1 METVL
6 FQTIF
11 GIVFLVIIAKIAGK
25 LCSKIGISEII
36 GYVLVGMV
44 LGSNVLVDTLPFI
57 TIPFSENEIIE
68 SVWMVSGIVILFSA
82 GLHFTFTDLKRVG
95 YRAAII
101 GVTGLL
107 VPLLSGF
114 FIANLL
120 GYDWIIA
127 LIIGGALSP
136 TSIAITFSVLKK
148 IHKINTIEGKT
159 AINSALIDDV
169 LGLAVLSS
177 IVTAMT
183 LQTVPNVVS
192 LSSLIV
198 TQVGFWFTL
207 LLGAVFFL
215 PRIMRFFE
223 KYGRNSLKIKAATKT
238 VALSSAFSFSAI
250 AVALGLNPILGSFA
264 AGMGIAESKSFIVQI
279 KNFVSKLNLVFIPL
293 FFAYIGTLVD
303 PMSILTIEPTIFAI
317 LFVIAVLSK
326 FGGCGII
333 SSILLKNKL
342 NGFRVGATMIPR
354 GEIAFIIIGT
364 GLAIGILNVEI
375 YSTLV
380 FVTLG
385 TILVSPR
392 IIRLMFKKIV

>member
-36 GYVLVGMV
+36 GYILVGMV
-44 LGSNVLVDTLPFI
+44 LGSNVLVETLPFI
-57 TIPFSENEIIE
+57 TMPFSENEMIE
-68 SVWMVSGIVILFSA
+68 SAWMVSGIVILFSA
-82 GLHFTFTDLKRVG
+82 GLHFTFADLKRVG
-95 YRAAII
+95 YRAVII

-107 VPLLSGF
+107 VPLFCGF
-114 FIANLL
+114 SIANLL
-120 GYDWIIA
+120 GYDWVVA
-127 LIIGGALSP
+127 LIIGGASSP

-148 IHKINTIEGKT
+148 INKISTFEGKT
-159 AINSALIDDV
+159 AVNSALIDDV
-169 LGLAVLSS
+169 LGLAMLST

-183 LQTVPNVVS
+183 LQTIPNVVS
-192 LSSLIV
+192 LSSLLV
-198 TQVGFWFTL
+198 TQVGFWFAL

-223 KYGRNSLKIKAATKT
+223 KYRRDSLKIKTASKT

-303 PMSILTIEPTIFAI
+303 PMSILTINPIMFVI
-317 LFVIAVLSK
+317 LFVIAILSK

-342 NGFRVGATMIPR
+342 KGFQIGATMIPR

-364 GLAIGILNVEI
+364 ALTIGILNAEI

-385 TILVSPR
+385 TILISPR
-392 IIRLMFKKIV
+392 IIRLMFKKT

>member
-57 TIPFSENEIIE
+57 TMPFSENEMIE
-68 SVWMVSGIVILFSA
+68 SAWMVSGIVILFSA
-82 GLHFTFTDLKRVG
+82 GLHFTFADLKRVG
-95 YRAAII
+95 YRAVII

-107 VPLLSGF
+107 VPLFCGF
-114 FIANLL
+114 SIANLL
-120 GYDWIIA
+120 GYDWVVA
-127 LIIGGALSP
+127 LIIGGASSP

-148 IHKINTIEGKT
+148 INKISTFEGKT
-159 AINSALIDDV
+159 AVNSALIDDV
-169 LGLAVLSS
+169 LGLAMLST

-183 LQTVPNVVS
+183 LQTIPNVVS
-192 LSSLIV
+192 LSSLLV
-198 TQVGFWFTL
+198 TQVGFWFAL

-223 KYGRNSLKIKAATKT
+223 KYRRDSLKIKTASKT

-303 PMSILTIEPTIFAI
+303 PMSILTINPIMFVI
-317 LFVIAVLSK
+317 LFVIAILSK

-342 NGFRVGATMIPR
+342 KGFQIGATMIPR

-364 GLAIGILNVEI
+364 ALTIGILNAEI

-385 TILVSPR
+385 TILISPR
-392 IIRLMFKKIV
+392 IIRLMFKKT

>member
-57 TIPFSENEIIE
+57 TMPFSENEMIE
-68 SVWMVSGIVILFSA
+68 SAWMVSGIVILFSA
-82 GLHFTFTDLKRVG
+82 GLHFTFADLKRVG
-95 YRAAII
+95 YRAVII

-107 VPLLSGF
+107 VPLFCGF
-114 FIANLL
+114 SIANLL
-120 GYDWIIA
+120 GYDWVVA
-127 LIIGGALSP
+127 LIIGGASSP

-148 IHKINTIEGKT
+148 INKISTFEGKT
-159 AINSALIDDV
+159 AVNSALIDDV
-169 LGLAVLSS
+169 LGLAMLST

-183 LQTVPNVVS
+183 LQTIPNVVS
-192 LSSLIV
+192 LSSLLV
-198 TQVGFWFTL
+198 TQVGFWFAL

-223 KYGRNSLKIKAATKT
+223 KYRRDSLKIKTASKT

-279 KNFVSKLNLVFIPL
+279 KNFISKLNLVFIPL

-303 PMSILTIEPTIFAI
+303 PMSILTINPIMFVI
-317 LFVIAVLSK
+317 LFVIAILSK

-342 NGFRVGATMIPR
+342 KGFQIGATMIPR

-364 GLAIGILNVEI
+364 ALTIGILNAEI

-385 TILVSPR
+385 TILISPR
-392 IIRLMFKKIV
+392 IIRLMFKKT

>member
-36 GYVLVGMV
+36 GYILVGMV
-44 LGSNVLVDTLPFI
+44 LGSNVLVETLPFI
-57 TIPFSENEIIE
+57 TMPFSENEMIE
-68 SVWMVSGIVILFSA
+68 SAWMVSGIVILFSA
-82 GLHFTFTDLKRVG
+82 GLHFTFADLKRVG
-95 YRAAII
+95 YRAVII

-107 VPLLSGF
+107 VPLFCGF
-114 FIANLL
+114 SIANLL
-120 GYDWIIA
+120 GYDWVVA
-127 LIIGGALSP
+127 LIIGGASSP

-148 IHKINTIEGKT
+148 INKINTFEGKT
-159 AINSALIDDV
+159 AVNSALIDDV
-169 LGLAVLSS
+169 LGLAMLST

-183 LQTVPNVVS
+183 LQTIPNVVS
-192 LSSLIV
+192 LSSLLV
-198 TQVGFWFTL
+198 TQVGFWFAL

-223 KYGRNSLKIKAATKT
+223 KYRRDSLKIKTASKT

-303 PMSILTIEPTIFAI
+303 PMSILTINPIMFVI
-317 LFVIAVLSK
+317 LFVIAILSK

-342 NGFRVGATMIPR
+342 KGFQIGATMIPR

-364 GLAIGILNVEI
+364 ALTIGILNAEI

-385 TILVSPR
+385 TILISPR
-392 IIRLMFKKIV
+392 IIRLMFKKT

>member
-44 LGSNVLVDTLPFI
+44 LGSNVLVETLPFI
-57 TIPFSENEIIE
+57 TMPFSENEMIE
-68 SVWMVSGIVILFSA
+68 SAWMVSGIVILFSA
-82 GLHFTFTDLKRVG
+82 GLHFTFADLKRVG
-95 YRAAII
+95 YRAVII

-107 VPLLSGF
+107 VPLFCGF
-114 FIANLL
+114 SIANLL
-120 GYDWIIA
+120 GYDWVVA
-127 LIIGGALSP
+127 LIIGGASSP

-148 IHKINTIEGKT
+148 INKINTFEGKT
-159 AINSALIDDV
+159 AVNSALIDDV
-169 LGLAVLSS
+169 LGLAMLST

-183 LQTVPNVVS
+183 LQTIPNVVS
-192 LSSLIV
+192 LSSLLV
-198 TQVGFWFTL
+198 TQVGFWFAL

-223 KYGRNSLKIKAATKT
+223 KYRRDSLKIKTASKT

-303 PMSILTIEPTIFAI
+303 PMSILTINPIMFVI
-317 LFVIAVLSK
+317 LFVIAILSK

-342 NGFRVGATMIPR
+342 KGFQIGATMIPR

-364 GLAIGILNVEI
+364 ALTIGILNAEI

-385 TILVSPR
+385 TILISPR
-392 IIRLMFKKIV
+392 IIRLMFKKT

>member
-57 TIPFSENEIIE
+57 MIPFSENEMVE
-68 SVWMVSGIVILFSA
+68 SAWMVSGIVILFSA
-82 GLHFTFTDLKRVG
+82 GLHFTFADLKHVG
-95 YRAAII
+95 YRAVII

-107 VPLLSGF
+107 IPLFCGF
-114 FIANLL
+114 SIANLL
-120 GYDWIIA
+120 GYDWIVA

-148 IHKINTIEGKT
+148 INKISTFEGKT
-159 AINSALIDDV
+159 AVNSALIDDV
-169 LGLAVLSS
+169 LGLAMLST

-183 LQTVPNVVS
+183 LQTIPNVVS
-192 LSSLIV
+192 LSSLLV
-198 TQVGFWFTL
+198 TQVGFWFAL

-223 KYGRNSLKIKAATKT
+223 KYRRDSLKIKTASKT

-303 PMSILTIEPTIFAI
+303 PMSILTINPIMFVI
-317 LFVIAVLSK
+317 LFVIAILSK

-342 NGFRVGATMIPR
+342 KGFQIGATMIPR

-364 GLAIGILNVEI
+364 ALTIGILNVEI

-385 TILVSPR
+385 TILISPR
-392 IIRLMFKKIV
+392 IIQLMFKKT

>member
-57 TIPFSENEIIE
+57 TMPFSENEMIE
-68 SVWMVSGIVILFSA
+68 SAWMVSGIVILFSA
-82 GLHFTFTDLKRVG
+82 GLHFTFADLKRVG
-95 YRAAII
+95 YRAVII

-107 VPLLSGF
+107 VPLFCGF
-114 FIANLL
+114 SIANLL
-120 GYDWIIA
+120 GYDWVVA
-127 LIIGGALSP
+127 LIIGGASSP

-148 IHKINTIEGKT
+148 INKISTFEGKT
-159 AINSALIDDV
+159 AVNSALIDDV
-169 LGLAVLSS
+169 LGLAMLST

-183 LQTVPNVVS
+183 LQTIPNVVS
-192 LSSLIV
+192 LSSLLV
-198 TQVGFWFTL
+198 TQVGFWFAL

-223 KYGRNSLKIKAATKT
+223 KYRRDSLKIKTASKT
-238 VALSSAFSFSAI
+238 VALSSAFSVSAI

-279 KNFVSKLNLVFIPL
+279 KNFISKLNLVFIPL

-303 PMSILTIEPTIFAI
+303 PMSILTINPIMFVI
-317 LFVIAVLSK
+317 LFVIAILSK

-333 SSILLKNKL
+333 SSILLTNKL
-342 NGFRVGATMIPR
+342 KGFQIGATMIPR
-354 GEIAFIIIGT
+354 GVIAFIIIGT
-364 GLAIGILNVEI
+364 ALTIGILNAEI

-385 TILVSPR
+385 TILISPR
-392 IIRLMFKKIV
+392 IIRLMFKKT

>member
-57 TIPFSENEIIE
+57 TMPFSENEMIE
-68 SVWMVSGIVILFSA
+68 SAWMVSGIVILFSA
-82 GLHFTFTDLKRVG
+82 GLHFTFADLKRVG
-95 YRAAII
+95 YRAVII

-107 VPLLSGF
+107 VPLFCGF
-114 FIANLL
+114 SIANLL
-120 GYDWIIA
+120 GYDWVVA
-127 LIIGGALSP
+127 LIIGGASSP

-148 IHKINTIEGKT
+148 INKINTFEGKT
-159 AINSALIDDV
+159 AVNSALIDDV
-169 LGLAVLSS
+169 LGLAMLST

-183 LQTVPNVVS
+183 LQTIPNVVS
-192 LSSLIV
+192 LSSLLV
-198 TQVGFWFTL
+198 TQVGFWFAL

-223 KYGRNSLKIKAATKT
+223 KYRRDSLKIKTASKT

-279 KNFVSKLNLVFIPL
+279 KNFISKLNLVFIPL

-303 PMSILTIEPTIFAI
+303 PMSILTINPIMFVI
-317 LFVIAVLSK
+317 LFVIAILSK

-342 NGFRVGATMIPR
+342 KGFQIGATMIPR

-364 GLAIGILNVEI
+364 ALTIGILNAEI

-385 TILVSPR
+385 TILISPR
-392 IIRLMFKKIV
+392 IIRLMFKKT

>member
-57 TIPFSENEIIE
+57 TLPFSENEIIE

-183 LQTVPNVVS
+183 LH
-192 LSSLIV
+192 
-198 TQVGFWFTL
+198 
-207 LLGAVFFL
+207 
-215 PRIMRFFE
+215 
-223 KYGRNSLKIKAATKT
+223 TK
-238 VALSSAFSFSAI
+238 ALS
-250 AVALGLNPILGSFA
+250 AVKMRS
-264 AGMGIAESKSFIVQI
+264 
-279 KNFVSKLNLVFIPL
+279 
-293 FFAYIGTLVD
+293 
-303 PMSILTIEPTIFAI
+303 
-317 LFVIAVLSK
+317 
-326 FGGCGII
+326 
-333 SSILLKNKL
+333 
-342 NGFRVGATMIPR
+342 
-354 GEIAFIIIGT
+354 
-364 GLAIGILNVEI
+364 
-375 YSTLV
+375 
-380 FVTLG
+380 
-385 TILVSPR
+385 
-392 IIRLMFKKIV
+392 

>member
-36 GYVLVGMV
+36 GYILVGMV
-44 LGSNVLVDTLPFI
+44 LGSNVLVETLPFI
-57 TIPFSENEIIE
+57 TMPFSENEMIE
-68 SVWMVSGIVILFSA
+68 SAWMVSGIVILFSA
-82 GLHFTFTDLKRVG
+82 GLHFTFADLKRVG
-95 YRAAII
+95 YRAVII

-107 VPLLSGF
+107 VPLFCGF
-114 FIANLL
+114 SIANLL
-120 GYDWIIA
+120 GYDWVVA
-127 LIIGGALSP
+127 LIIGGASSP

-148 IHKINTIEGKT
+148 INKISTFEGKT
-159 AINSALIDDV
+159 AVNSALIDDV
-169 LGLAVLSS
+169 LGLAMLST

-183 LQTVPNVVS
+183 LQTIPNVVS
-192 LSSLIV
+192 LSSLLV
-198 TQVGFWFTL
+198 TQVGFWFAL

-223 KYGRNSLKIKAATKT
+223 KYRRDSLKIKTASKT

-279 KNFVSKLNLVFIPL
+279 KNFISKLNLVFIPL

-303 PMSILTIEPTIFAI
+303 PMSILTINPIMFVI
-317 LFVIAVLSK
+317 LFVIAILSK

-342 NGFRVGATMIPR
+342 KGFQIGATMIPR

-364 GLAIGILNVEI
+364 ALTIGILNAEI

-385 TILVSPR
+385 TILISPR
-392 IIRLMFKKIV
+392 IIRLMFKKT

>member
-44 LGSNVLVDTLPFI
+44 LGSNVLVETLPFI
-57 TIPFSENEIIE
+57 TMPFSENEMIE
-68 SVWMVSGIVILFSA
+68 SAWMVSGIVILFSA
-82 GLHFTFTDLKRVG
+82 GLHFTFADLKRVG
-95 YRAAII
+95 YRAVII

-107 VPLLSGF
+107 VPLFCGF
-114 FIANLL
+114 SIANLL
-120 GYDWIIA
+120 GYDWVVA
-127 LIIGGALSP
+127 LIIGGASSP

-148 IHKINTIEGKT
+148 INKISTFEGKT
-159 AINSALIDDV
+159 AVNSALIDDV
-169 LGLAVLSS
+169 LGLAMLST

-183 LQTVPNVVS
+183 LQTIPNVVS
-192 LSSLIV
+192 LSSLLV
-198 TQVGFWFTL
+198 TQVGFWFAL

-223 KYGRNSLKIKAATKT
+223 KYRRDSLKIKTASKT

-279 KNFVSKLNLVFIPL
+279 KNFISKLNLVFIPL

-303 PMSILTIEPTIFAI
+303 PMSILTINPIMFVI
-317 LFVIAVLSK
+317 LFVIAILSK

-342 NGFRVGATMIPR
+342 KGFQIGATMIPR

-364 GLAIGILNVEI
+364 ALTIGILNAEI

-385 TILVSPR
+385 TILISPR
-392 IIRLMFKKIV
+392 IIRLMFKKT

>member
-6 FQTIF
+6 LQTIF

-36 GYVLVGMV
+36 GYILVGMV
-44 LGSNVLVDTLPFI
+44 LGSNVLVETLPFI
-57 TIPFSENEIIE
+57 TMPFSENEMIE
-68 SVWMVSGIVILFSA
+68 SAWMVSGIVILFSA
-82 GLHFTFTDLKRVG
+82 GLHFTFADLKRVG
-95 YRAAII
+95 YRAVII

-107 VPLLSGF
+107 VPLFCGF
-114 FIANLL
+114 SIANLL
-120 GYDWIIA
+120 GYDWVVA
-127 LIIGGALSP
+127 LIIGGASSP

-148 IHKINTIEGKT
+148 INKINTFEGKT
-159 AINSALIDDV
+159 AVNSALIDDV
-169 LGLAVLSS
+169 LGLAMLST

-183 LQTVPNVVS
+183 LQTIPNVVS
-192 LSSLIV
+192 LSSLLV
-198 TQVGFWFTL
+198 TQVGFWFAL

-223 KYGRNSLKIKAATKT
+223 KYRRDSLKIKTASKT

-303 PMSILTIEPTIFAI
+303 PMSILTINPIMFVI
-317 LFVIAVLSK
+317 LFVIAILSK

-342 NGFRVGATMIPR
+342 KGFQIGATMIPR

-364 GLAIGILNVEI
+364 ALTIGILNAEI

-385 TILVSPR
+385 TILISPR
-392 IIRLMFKKIV
+392 IIRLMFKKT

>member
-44 LGSNVLVDTLPFI
+44 LGSNVLVETLPFI
-57 TIPFSENEIIE
+57 TMPFSENEMIE
-68 SVWMVSGIVILFSA
+68 SAWMVSGIVILFSA
-82 GLHFTFTDLKRVG
+82 GLHFTFADLKRVG
-95 YRAAII
+95 YRAVII

-107 VPLLSGF
+107 VPLFCGF
-114 FIANLL
+114 SIANLL
-120 GYDWIIA
+120 GYDWVVA

-148 IHKINTIEGKT
+148 INKISTFEGKT
-159 AINSALIDDV
+159 AVNSALIDDV
-169 LGLAVLSS
+169 LGLAMLST

-183 LQTVPNVVS
+183 LQTIPNVVS
-192 LSSLIV
+192 LSSLLV
-198 TQVGFWFTL
+198 TQVGFWFAL

-223 KYGRNSLKIKAATKT
+223 KYRRDSLKIKTASKT

-303 PMSILTIEPTIFAI
+303 PMSILTINPIMFVI
-317 LFVIAVLSK
+317 LFVIAILSK

-342 NGFRVGATMIPR
+342 KGFQIGATMIPR

-364 GLAIGILNVEI
+364 ALTIGILNVEI

-385 TILVSPR
+385 TILISPR
-392 IIRLMFKKIV
+392 IIRLMFKKT

>member
-57 TIPFSENEIIE
+57 TMPFSENEMIE
-68 SVWMVSGIVILFSA
+68 SAWMVSGIVILFSA
-82 GLHFTFTDLKRVG
+82 GLHFTFADLKRVG
-95 YRAAII
+95 YRAVII

-107 VPLLSGF
+107 VPLFCGF
-114 FIANLL
+114 SIANLL
-120 GYDWIIA
+120 GYDWVVA
-127 LIIGGALSP
+127 LIIGGASSP

-148 IHKINTIEGKT
+148 INKINTFEGKT
-159 AINSALIDDV
+159 AVNSALIDDV
-169 LGLAVLSS
+169 LGLAMLST

-183 LQTVPNVVS
+183 LQTIPNVVS
-192 LSSLIV
+192 LSSLLV
-198 TQVGFWFTL
+198 TQVGFWFAL

-223 KYGRNSLKIKAATKT
+223 KYRRDSLKIKTASKT

-303 PMSILTIEPTIFAI
+303 PMSILTINPIMFVI
-317 LFVIAVLSK
+317 LFVIAILSK

-342 NGFRVGATMIPR
+342 KGFQIGATMIPR

-364 GLAIGILNVEI
+364 ALTIGILNAEI

-385 TILVSPR
+385 TILISPR
-392 IIRLMFKKIV
+392 IIRLMFKKT

>member
-44 LGSNVLVDTLPFI
+44 LGSNVLVETLPFI
-57 TIPFSENEIIE
+57 TMPFSENEMIE
-68 SVWMVSGIVILFSA
+68 SAWMVSGIVILFSA
-82 GLHFTFTDLKRVG
+82 GLHFTFADLKRVG
-95 YRAAII
+95 YRAVII

-107 VPLLSGF
+107 IPLFCGF
-114 FIANLL
+114 SIANLL
-120 GYDWIIA
+120 GYDWVVA
-127 LIIGGALSP
+127 LIIGGASSP

-148 IHKINTIEGKT
+148 INKINTFEGKT
-159 AINSALIDDV
+159 AVNSALIDDV
-169 LGLAVLSS
+169 LGLAMLST

-183 LQTVPNVVS
+183 LQTIPNVVS
-192 LSSLIV
+192 LSSLLV
-198 TQVGFWFTL
+198 TQVGFWFAL

-223 KYGRNSLKIKAATKT
+223 KYRRDSLKIKTASKT

-303 PMSILTIEPTIFAI
+303 PMSILTINPIMFVI
-317 LFVIAVLSK
+317 LFVIAILSK

-342 NGFRVGATMIPR
+342 KGFQIGATMIPR

-364 GLAIGILNVEI
+364 ALTIGILNAEI

-385 TILVSPR
+385 TILISPR
-392 IIRLMFKKIV
+392 IIRLMFKKT

>member
-57 TIPFSENEIIE
+57 TMPFSENEMIE
-68 SVWMVSGIVILFSA
+68 SAWMVSGIVILFSA
-82 GLHFTFTDLKRVG
+82 GLHFTFADLKRVG
-95 YRAAII
+95 YRAVII

-107 VPLLSGF
+107 VPLFCGF
-114 FIANLL
+114 SIANLL
-120 GYDWIIA
+120 GYDWVVA

-148 IHKINTIEGKT
+148 INKISTFEGKT
-159 AINSALIDDV
+159 AVNSALIDDV
-169 LGLAVLSS
+169 LGLAMLST

-183 LQTVPNVVS
+183 LQTIPNVVS
-192 LSSLIV
+192 LSSLIA
-198 TQVGFWFTL
+198 TQVGFWFAL

-223 KYGRNSLKIKAATKT
+223 KYRRDSLKIKTASKT

-303 PMSILTIEPTIFAI
+303 PMSILTINPIMFVI
-317 LFVIAVLSK
+317 LFVIAILSK

-342 NGFRVGATMIPR
+342 KGFQIGATMIPR

-364 GLAIGILNVEI
+364 ALTIGILNAEI

-385 TILVSPR
+385 TILISPR
-392 IIRLMFKKIV
+392 IIRLMFKKT

>member
-11 GIVFLVIIAKIAGK
+11 GIVFLVIFAKIAGK

-36 GYVLVGMV
+36 GYILVGMV
-44 LGSNVLVDTLPFI
+44 LGSNVLVETLPFI
-57 TIPFSENEIIE
+57 TMPFSENEMIE
-68 SVWMVSGIVILFSA
+68 SAWMVSGIVILFSA
-82 GLHFTFTDLKRVG
+82 GLHFTFADLKRVG
-95 YRAAII
+95 YRAVII

-107 VPLLSGF
+107 IPLFCGF
-114 FIANLL
+114 SIANLL
-120 GYDWIIA
+120 GYDWVVA

-148 IHKINTIEGKT
+148 INKINTFEGKT
-159 AINSALIDDV
+159 AVNSALIDDV
-169 LGLAVLSS
+169 LGLAMLST

-183 LQTVPNVVS
+183 LQTIPNVVS
-192 LSSLIV
+192 LSSLLV
-198 TQVGFWFTL
+198 TQVGFWFAL

-223 KYGRNSLKIKAATKT
+223 KYRRDSLKIKTASKT

-303 PMSILTIEPTIFAI
+303 PMSILTINPIMFVI
-317 LFVIAVLSK
+317 LFVIAILSK

-342 NGFRVGATMIPR
+342 KGFQIGATMIPR

-364 GLAIGILNVEI
+364 ALTIGILNAEI

-385 TILVSPR
+385 TILISPR
-392 IIRLMFKKIV
+392 IIRLMFKKT

>member
-36 GYVLVGMV
+36 GYILVGMV
-44 LGSNVLVDTLPFI
+44 LGSNVLVETLPFI
-57 TIPFSENEIIE
+57 TMPFSENEMIE
-68 SVWMVSGIVILFSA
+68 SAWMVSGIVILFSA
-82 GLHFTFTDLKRVG
+82 GLHFTFADLKRVG
-95 YRAAII
+95 YRAVII

-107 VPLLSGF
+107 IPLFCGF
-114 FIANLL
+114 SIANLL
-120 GYDWIIA
+120 GYDWVVA

-148 IHKINTIEGKT
+148 INKINTFEGKT
-159 AINSALIDDV
+159 AVNSALIDDV
-169 LGLAVLSS
+169 LGLAMLST

-183 LQTVPNVVS
+183 LQTIPNVVS
-192 LSSLIV
+192 LSSLLV
-198 TQVGFWFTL
+198 TQVGFWFAL

-223 KYGRNSLKIKAATKT
+223 KYRRDSLKIKTASKT

-303 PMSILTIEPTIFAI
+303 PMSILTINPIMFVI
-317 LFVIAVLSK
+317 LFVIAILSK

-342 NGFRVGATMIPR
+342 KGFQIGATMIPR

-364 GLAIGILNVEI
+364 ALTIGILNAEI

-385 TILVSPR
+385 TILISPR
-392 IIRLMFKKIV
+392 IIRLMFKKT